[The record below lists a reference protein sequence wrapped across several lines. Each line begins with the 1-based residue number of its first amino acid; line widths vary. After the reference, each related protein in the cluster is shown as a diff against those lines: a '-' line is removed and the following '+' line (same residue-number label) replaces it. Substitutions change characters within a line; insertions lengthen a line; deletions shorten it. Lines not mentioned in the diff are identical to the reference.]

1 MISATADHDE
11 MIEEV
16 PDVFSG
22 WLIETATTISAKH
35 TSARVSYAGRPL
47 DSASIHH
54 PLQQSCARL
63 CHDAKVD
70 GAPVI
75 RIDSGLDK
83 AGGSNVANGAVGE
96 LPTGLHGSGCHDL
109 SGARAGPALSEM
121 VASVWRDVPTRSL
134 EDFRSIQD
142 ARAWLASHSSL

>member
-1 MISATADHDE
+1 LFALPLVHSNDPDKRHFWADSSMISATADHEE

-47 DSASIHH
+47 TLHRYIIHC
-54 PLQQSCARL
+54 SKNCARP

-70 GAPVI
+70 GVPVI

-83 AGGSNVANGAVGE
+83 AGGANIANGAVGE

-109 SGARAGPALSEM
+109 LEPGPGM
-121 VASVWRDVPTRSL
+121 
-134 EDFRSIQD
+134 
-142 ARAWLASHSSL
+142 H